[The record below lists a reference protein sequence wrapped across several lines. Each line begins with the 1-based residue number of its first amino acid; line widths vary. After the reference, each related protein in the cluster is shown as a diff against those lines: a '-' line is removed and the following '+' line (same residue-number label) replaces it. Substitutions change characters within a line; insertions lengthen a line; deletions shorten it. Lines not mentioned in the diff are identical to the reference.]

1 MKDFLPYKDYCD
13 VSFRSK
19 IGVSPYGMG
28 ELCFRDYELTQFGCL
43 LIKPDMGSIITE
55 PNFLIPNETY
65 VPVKLDWSD
74 LNETIEKVLSN
85 FKDYEHIIINA
96 QKKMKEVHKLE
107 NYCMYMYKFFAN
119 LNGIKS
125 E

>member
-1 MKDFLPYKDYCD
+1 
-13 VSFRSK
+13 
-19 IGVSPYGMG
+19 
-28 ELCFRDYELTQFGCL
+28 
-43 LIKPDMGSIITE
+43 MGSIITE

-96 QKKMKEVHKLE
+96 QKRMKEVHKLE
-107 NYCMYMYKFFAN
+107 NYCMYMYNFFSN
-119 LNGIKS
+119 LKGI
-125 E
+125 ENE